1 MPSAA
6 FSPPSFPIDRENP
19 TRSPLF
25 PFFFFF
31 FSLFSKAFRSSSI
44 LESSNFRIRASFL
57 FLDEVRKK
65 KKINKHSKKL
75 KNDREIG
82 SKREALENLEGIRGS
97 APYCSKVRRTKSSRE
112 YRRILLLP
120 LRSFPRDNGELDW
133 NP

>member
-6 FSPPSFPIDRENP
+6 FSPPSSPIDRENP

-31 FSLFSKAFRSSSI
+31 ALLQSFSVFFDPRIFEFS
-44 LESSNFRIRASFL
+44 NTRIFPLPGQSK
-57 FLDEVRKK
+57 KK